1 MKYLE
6 DVLIATLISEKSYD
20 RIADSNSYTFF
31 VHTNSYKPEIKK
43 AVQELFDVDVL
54 SVNTMYRKGKKK
66 RFLNDTFHSENF
78 WEYSSLVLWF
88 GILIITHIY
97 IHRPNFIIA
106 D

>member
-6 DVLIATLISEKSYD
+6 DVLIAPLISEKSYD

-31 VHTNSYKPEIKK
+31 VHTNSNKPEIKK

-66 RFLNDTFHSENF
+66 RFGYVLGQQSTRKIAIVTLQEGQTIEAF
-78 WEYSSLVLWF
+78 WV
-88 GILIITHIY
+88 
-97 IHRPNFIIA
+97 
-106 D
+106 

>member
-6 DVLIATLISEKSYD
+6 DVLIAPLISEKSYD

-31 VHTNSYKPEIKK
+31 VHSNSNKPEIKR

-66 RFLNDTFHSENF
+66 RFGYIVGQQSTRKIAIVTLQEGQTIEA
-78 WEYSSLVLWF
+78 F
-88 GILIITHIY
+88 GV
-97 IHRPNFIIA
+97 
-106 D
+106 

>member
-6 DVLIATLISEKSYD
+6 DVLIAPLISEKSYD

-31 VHTNSYKPEIKK
+31 VHKNSNKPEIKR

-66 RFLNDTFHSENF
+66 GFG
-78 WEYSSLVLWF
+78 YVLGQQSTRKIAIVTLQEGQTIEAF
-88 GILIITHIY
+88 GV
-97 IHRPNFIIA
+97 
-106 D
+106 

>member
-6 DVLIATLISEKSYD
+6 DVLIAPLISEKSYD

-31 VHTNSYKPEIKK
+31 VHTNSNKPEIKK

-66 RFLNDTFHSENF
+66 TFG
-78 WEYSSLVLWF
+78 YVLGQQSTRKIAIVTLQEGQTIEAF
-88 GILIITHIY
+88 GV
-97 IHRPNFIIA
+97 
-106 D
+106 

>member
-6 DVLIATLISEKSYD
+6 DVLIAPLISEKSYD

-31 VHTNSYKPEIKK
+31 VHSNSNKPEIKR

-66 RFLNDTFHSENF
+66 RFGYVVGRQSTRKIAIVTLQEGQTIEA
-78 WEYSSLVLWF
+78 F
-88 GILIITHIY
+88 GV
-97 IHRPNFIIA
+97 
-106 D
+106 